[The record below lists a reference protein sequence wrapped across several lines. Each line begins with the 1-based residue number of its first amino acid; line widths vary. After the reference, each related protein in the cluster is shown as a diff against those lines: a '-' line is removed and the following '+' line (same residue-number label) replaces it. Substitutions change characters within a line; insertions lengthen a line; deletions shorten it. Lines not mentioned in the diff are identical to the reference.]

1 MLPLLLRE
9 LDDQDAVLGRES
21 DQHDDPDLRIEIE
34 RKVAEDNPNVGPKD
48 TDRHR

>member
-9 LDDQDAVLGRES
+9 LDDQDSVLGRES
-21 DQHDDPDLRIEIE
+21 DQHDDPNLRVEIE
-34 RKVAEDNPNVGPKD
+34 RQAAEDDPDKRPKN